1 MDVRHTTL
9 VPQHTFDMGSTSSMA
24 IHPWPENSQDW
35 CSLFQFHSQP
45 TEGTPGHM
53 HQESVYALQV
63 LSVRLAG
70 HQCTPC
76 RLTPCRSS
84 VYALQ
89 VIITRLAGYDGCM
102 AFVIQVLA
110 APEEEVRS
118 CCSRTTSKP
127 CALISLHFFHSL
139 FLCCSAA
146 ATELHPEL
154 VGHHP
159 VISSDM
165 GATHEYVTRGLTK

>member
-1 MDVRHTTL
+1 
-9 VPQHTFDMGSTSSMA
+9 
-24 IHPWPENSQDW
+24 
-35 CSLFQFHSQP
+35 
-45 TEGTPGHM
+45 M
-53 HQESVYALQV
+53 HQKI
-63 LSVRLAG
+63 
-70 HQCTPC
+70 HQC
-76 RLTPCRSS
+76 
-84 VYALQ
+84 
-89 VIITRLAGYDGCM
+89 YDGCM

-110 APEEEVRS
+110 APEEEVLS

-139 FLCCSAA
+139 FWCCSAA

-165 GATHEYVTRGLTK
+165 GATQEYVTRGLTK